1 MHSPNKE
8 KMISYQRVM
17 CVLEGKKPDI
27 SPIVPIV
34 REWCSKQAGI
44 EFIDELESVEKHVY
58 SQSYCVNQF
67 GYDIVWDLAGCH
79 SESEAMGSVLKIVKG
94 YLPSVEKPAVGDYK
108 KDLPRLQLFNP
119 YRNKRLSTIL
129 EGTRRLKKRF
139 DGEVPIMGFVQSP
152 FRHASM
158 LRGSENIMR
167 DMYKQKENL
176 RELCEIA
183 LSSLIVY
190 AVAVISAGADIL
202 FIGDP
207 TSSGDAISK
216 KQWEDW
222 ELPLTTRLIKL
233 VKRSG
238 VKTIMH
244 ICGNTED
251 RLESLA
257 LTGVDCLSLDEAVDF
272 ENARKILGPSYCLMG
287 NVSTTLMATG
297 SAEEVEEETKEVI
310 QKAGKDGHLLLS
322 GGCLLAENCPPENV
336 RAMVKTAKEYCI

>member
-1 MHSPNKE
+1 MKNKD
-8 KMISYQRVM
+8 KMNSYERVM
-17 CVLEGKKPDI
+17 FVFEGKKPDI
-27 SPIVPIV
+27 SPVVPMV

-58 SQSYCVNQF
+58 SQTYSLSQF
-67 GYDIVWDLAGCH
+67 GYDIVWGEPYACH
-79 SESEAMGSVLKIVKG
+79 SESEAMGSVLKVSKG
-94 YLPSVEKPAVGDYK
+94 YLPSVEKPAIEDYK
-108 KDLPRLQLFNP
+108 ADLPKLKLFDP
-119 YRNKRLSTIL
+119 YKNKRLSTLL

-139 DGEVPIMGFVQSP
+139 NSEVPVMGYVQAP

-183 LSSLIVY
+183 LSSQIVY

-202 FIGDP
+202 FISDP

-216 KQWEDW
+216 KQWEEW
-222 ELPLTTRLIKL
+222 GLPLTTRLVKL

-238 VKTIMH
+238 IKTIMH

-257 LTGVDCLSLDEAVDF
+257 STGVDCLSLDEADDF
-272 ENARKILGPSYCLMG
+272 EKVRKILGPNYCLMG
-287 NVSTTLMATG
+287 NVSTTLMAMG
-297 SAEEVEEETKEVI
+297 SPEEVAEATKEVI
-310 QKAGKDGHLLLS
+310 RKAGKEGHLLVS
-322 GGCLLAENCPPENV
+322 GGCLLAENCPPENI
-336 RAMVKTAKEYCI
+336 RAMVKATKEYQI